1 MIENTGIREDVFW
14 ELQRL
19 AKDCGLRQVLLFGS
33 RAIRRKLD
41 RTGRT

>member
-33 RAIRRKLD
+33 RAIEENWIEQEQ
-41 RTGRT
+41 